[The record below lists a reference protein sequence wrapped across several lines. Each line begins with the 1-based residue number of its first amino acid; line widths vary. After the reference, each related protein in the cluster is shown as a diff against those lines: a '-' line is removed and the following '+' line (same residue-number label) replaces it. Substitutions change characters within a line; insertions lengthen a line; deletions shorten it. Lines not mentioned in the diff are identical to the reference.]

1 MKKILVVSL
10 IAGVLLVGGCNES
23 RSETQLKLEKA
34 QIVKEFKETQASLQ
48 SKIDEQ
54 AQEIDALEAR
64 IKQQESTIEGYNTIL
79 FELVPENEKLK
90 KENEELKKRLTAPAQ
105 KTSGKQAQEKVDQLR
120 ALQEKA
126 KEQN

>member
-54 AQEIDALEAR
+54 AQEIDALETR